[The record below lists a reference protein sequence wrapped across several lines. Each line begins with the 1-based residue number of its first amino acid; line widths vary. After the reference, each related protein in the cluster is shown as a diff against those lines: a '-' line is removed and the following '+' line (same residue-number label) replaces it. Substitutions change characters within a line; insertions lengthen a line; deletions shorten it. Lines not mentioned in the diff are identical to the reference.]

1 MTSRDR
7 FQKTSESIVLTS
19 TWQVKIALEIVR
31 EKEREGMM
39 RETSD
44 KGNERG
50 NGERA
55 IEREK
60 QERER

>member
-31 EKEREGMM
+31 EKERE
-39 RETSD
+39 
-44 KGNERG
+44 RG
-50 NGERA
+50 
-55 IEREK
+55 
-60 QERER
+60 